1 MEATGASEDNLS
13 QQCSNCDAASA
24 ACWCLDCNEALCS
37 VCVSAHRRVT
47 VTRSHRLLHH
57 PPEGNILSSPTKF
70 CRLHPSEPLQLICFT
85 CKQLTCRD
93 CQLTTHMN
101 HRYRFVSEAVV
112 SLKKQL
118 DVYVHSTTRQEDT
131 VRRSLQDME
140 TRLQS
145 IEQTESRLRTELQA
159 GFVAFAKLL
168 KAKMVSLL
176 KDIKKVYELECEQ
189 IQGRMVKMK
198 QLQQSQMSMKETL
211 EKARNLTD
219 LPTLLSHTA
228 QIKTQMKE
236 LLDQDSDPPLK
247 MPEVKLI
254 TKLGYE
260 ETLSELCNLHVSW
273 IPFAVPPTLD
283 KNTGT
288 PATPAAPPPTS
299 TCNPISSTVMD
310 SASASHSLHLSFTS
324 SSAPTHGTDS
334 TSFKS
339 PSTCLASPGPQTET
353 AGSSATP
360 VPDDCAAT
368 PSPSSQSS
376 SSSALWKFSPNL
388 TLYNLLTH
396 NQVGTQDSVN
406 PRSPPSSS
414 PSGQLSHALPPT
426 ATSPATSNRPLPPSC
441 NAPGAPTS
449 RASLLCTLL
458 SSCSTSITPPA
469 HTSTFPL
476 PTDSTPQTGKA
487 MNCNP
492 PATTSVLPPP
502 STSVSA
508 QPSVPLSSTIAMF
521 PSSITP
527 FISTR
532 PSLSAL
538 VSSQPTIPPSSTTS
552 MFPHS
557 STSSYTPSTS
567 TNPVFTGSIAQANTS
582 PDTPVTISS
591 FSSPHLTN
599 QLSAFPPSS
608 LSTPLPTSTCPAAT
622 TASVFQTLDSRV
634 TNLVVPDSS
643 TCRPSAWLLP
653 YDQSN
658 LRLSSS
664 ACLSSVSPPTVSS
677 TCPPAQISNS
687 PSASPNQFKPLVTH
701 SSMVLAGSPATSSTL
716 NSARPV
722 SSWCLLP
729 QTSDFSNPNLL
740 VPVNSDATTTSSTT
754 INSSSTSPPTSTFA
768 VLTSSNAASPVPVS
782 IPSSLWN
789 SSSTSSSVA
798 FVYSSSATPPSTTCS
813 TAAHSSLLHTSR
825 SLLHTSHS
833 LFPVSSLSTS
843 QIFAPSITPTLSSFI
858 SSPSSA
864 TSCSSPSYLFLP
876 QTDASRSSVVLSM
889 LPAGSTFPLSAGQF
903 LSSLKPVQPL
913 QVLNQTAGPHWNQPT
928 IVMLTNTQSMY
939 QVLLNE
945 TALIRLPDH
954 RAFHPAS
961 AQKRSGLEESSIT
974 EVSPETSAG
983 NSSCDG
989 PSGTLPSEQQTMEDT
1004 SPALPSSPLSS
1015 LQEVDSTLHPP
1026 SPQEQ
1031 TQQVPV
1037 EGLVVDSRCDS
1048 TIQDTEEVQE
1058 TKETEHATCVSDE
1071 AKPNALEPKDDLPTL
1086 VTPDKDIE
1094 ELSAVIGQEDFSLSR
1109 WQPKVS
1115 VLRLPVSLPRF
1126 GRSLPSFRL
1135 LPGETEDEIYLEE
1148 MSDDCQSDAEDGPAD
1163 KEDFMK
1169 PESSP
1174 DSPITLEI
1182 LACSVCASPGTSII
1196 CSACGRGYHRDCHVP
1211 PVGLDFWSE
1220 WACSLCQNLSD
1231 PSDPYSTERLQRTSL
1246 SLQSLRR
1253 CECLVLHLKVEVCSR
1268 CSQFG
1273 GLSRLKSISDRLTL
1287 RRPPPYQTAAELVS
1301 DMWTLFKDASQ
1312 DDELQKLRESF
1323 RMKLVETLSSE
1334 LHPSLLTAPNS
1345 NPQTA
1350 AGHASRSQHGREDER
1365 LKLEKEEGLIPE
1377 SKLEDFRK
1385 RLRDFLD
1392 LKGSPGPKRRKRDDD

>member
-1 MEATGASEDNLS
+1 MEATGAPGDNLS
-13 QQCSNCDAASA
+13 QQCSNCDATSA
-24 ACWCLDCNEALCS
+24 TCWCLDCNEALCG

-70 CRLHPSEPLQLICFT
+70 CRLHPSEPLKLICFT

-93 CQLTTHMN
+93 CQLMTHMN
-101 HRYRFVSEAVV
+101 HRYCFVSEAVV

-118 DVYVHSTTRQEDT
+118 DVYVHSTKRQEDT

-168 KAKMVSLL
+168 KAKMMSLL
-176 KDIKKVYELECEQ
+176 KDIQKLYELECEQ
-189 IQGRMVKMK
+189 IHGRMVKMK

-273 IPFAVPPTLD
+273 VPFAVPPTLD

-288 PATPAAPPPTS
+288 PASPAAPPPTS

-310 SASASHSLHLSFTS
+310 SASASHSLNLSFTS
-324 SSAPTHGTDS
+324 SSAPKHGIDS
-334 TSFKS
+334 TSSKS
-339 PSTCLASPGPQTET
+339 PSTCLVSPGPQTET

-360 VPDDCAAT
+360 VLNDCAAT

-376 SSSALWKFSPNL
+376 SSSAFCKFSPNL

-396 NQVGTQDSVN
+396 NQVGTRDSVN

-426 ATSPATSNRPLPPSC
+426 TTSPATSNRPLLPSC
-441 NAPGAPTS
+441 NTPGAPTS
-449 RASLLCTLL
+449 RASPLCTLL
-458 SSCSTSITPPA
+458 SSSSTSVTPPA
-469 HTSTFPL
+469 HTSTFPV
-476 PTDSTPQTGKA
+476 PTDPTPQTGKA

-492 PATTSVLPPP
+492 PATISVLPPL

-508 QPSVPLSSTIAMF
+508 QSSVPLSSTTAMF

-527 FISTR
+527 SISTR

-557 STSSYTPSTS
+557 SSSSYTPSTS
-567 TNPVFTGSIAQANTS
+567 TNPVFTGSITQTGTS

-599 QLSAFPPSS
+599 QLSAFPSSS
-608 LSTPLPTSTCPAAT
+608 LSTPLSASTCPAAT
-622 TASVFQTLDSRV
+622 TGSVFQSLDSRV

-643 TCRPSAWLLP
+643 TCRPSAWLSP
-653 YDQSN
+653 HDQSN

-664 ACLSSVSPPTVSS
+664 ACPSSVSPPTVSS

-687 PSASPNQFKPLVTH
+687 LSASPNRFKPLVTH

-716 NSARPV
+716 NSACPV

-729 QTSDFSNPNLL
+729 QTRNSSNTNLL

-768 VLTSSNAASPVPVS
+768 VLTSGNAASPVPVS
-782 IPSSLWN
+782 FPSSLWN
-789 SSSTSSSVA
+789 SLSTSSSIA
-798 FVYSSSATPPSTTCS
+798 FVYSSSATPLSTTCS
-813 TAAHSSLLHTSR
+813 TVTRS

-843 QIFAPSITPTLSSFI
+843 QIFTPSITPTFSSFI
-858 SSPSSA
+858 SSPSFA

-945 TALIRLPDH
+945 TALFRLPDH

-961 AQKRSGLEESSIT
+961 TQRRSGLEESTIT

-989 PSGTLPSEQQTMEDT
+989 PSDTLPSEQQTVEDK

-1015 LQEVDSTLHPP
+1015 LQELDSTLHPP

-1037 EGLVVDSRCDS
+1037 EGLVVDSRCDN
-1048 TIQDTEEVQE
+1048 TIQDTEEVRE
-1058 TKETEHATCVSDE
+1058 TKETEHATFVSDE
-1071 AKPNALEPKDDLPTL
+1071 AKPNALEPKDDVPTL
-1086 VTPDKDIE
+1086 VTSDKDIE
-1094 ELSAVIGQEDFSLSR
+1094 ELSAVIGREDFSLSG

-1126 GRSLPSFRL
+1126 GQPLPSFRL

-1148 MSDDCQSDAEDGPAD
+1148 MSDDCQSDAEDVPAD
-1163 KEDFMK
+1163 KGDLIK
-1169 PESSP
+1169 PEASP

-1220 WACSLCQNLSD
+1220 WACSLCQDLSD
-1231 PSDPYSTERLQRTSL
+1231 LSDPYSTERLQRTSL

-1253 CECLVLHLKVEVCSR
+1253 CESLVLHLKVEVCSR

-1273 GLSRLKSISDRLTL
+1273 GLSGLKSISDRLTL

-1312 DDELQKLRESF
+1312 EDELRESF

-1345 NPQTA
+1345 NPQPA
-1350 AGHASRSQHGREDER
+1350 AGRASRSQHGREDES
-1365 LKLEKEEGLIPE
+1365 LKLVKEEGLIPE

-1392 LKGSPGPKRRKRDDD
+1392 LKGSPGPKRKKREND

>member
-1 MEATGASEDNLS
+1 MEATGAPGDNLS
-13 QQCSNCDAASA
+13 QQCSNCDATSA
-24 ACWCLDCNEALCS
+24 ACWCLDCNEALCG

-70 CRLHPSEPLQLICFT
+70 CRLHPSEPLKLICFT

-118 DVYVHSTTRQEDT
+118 DVYVHSMKRQEDT

-168 KAKMVSLL
+168 KAKMMSLL
-176 KDIKKVYELECEQ
+176 KDIQKVYELECEQ
-189 IQGRMVKMK
+189 IQGRMVKLK
-198 QLQQSQMSMKETL
+198 QLQQSQKSMKETL

-219 LPTLLSHTA
+219 LPSLLSHTA
-228 QIKTQMKE
+228 QIKTQMKD

-260 ETLSELCNLHVSW
+260 EILSELCNLHVSW

-283 KNTGT
+283 KNTAT
-288 PATPAAPPPTS
+288 PAPPAAPPPTS

-310 SASASHSLHLSFTS
+310 SASASHSLNLSFTS
-324 SSAPTHGTDS
+324 SSGPKPRRDS
-334 TSFKS
+334 TSSDS
-339 PSTCLASPGPQTET
+339 PSTRLVPPGPQTET
-353 AGSSATP
+353 AGSNATP
-360 VPDDCAAT
+360 VPNDCAAT
-368 PSPSSQSS
+368 PSSSSQSS
-376 SSSALWKFSPNL
+376 SSSAFCKFSPNL

-396 NQVGTQDSVN
+396 HQVGTQDSVN

-426 ATSPATSNRPLPPSC
+426 TTSLATSNMPLPPHC
-441 NAPGAPTS
+441 NAPGAPAS
-449 RASLLCTLL
+449 RASPLCTLL
-458 SSCSTSITPPA
+458 SSSSTSITPPA
-469 HTSTFPL
+469 HTSTFPM
-476 PTDSTPQTGKA
+476 PTDPTPQTGKA

-492 PATTSVLPPP
+492 PVTISVLPPP

-508 QPSVPLSSTIAMF
+508 QSSVPSSSTTAMF
-521 PSSITP
+521 PSSSITP
-527 FISTR
+527 SISTR

-538 VSSQPTIPPSSTTS
+538 VSSQLTISPSSTPS
-552 MFPHS
+552 VFPHS
-557 STSSYTPSTS
+557 SSSYTPSTS
-567 TNPVFTGSIAQANTS
+567 TSPVFTGSITQTGTS
-582 PDTPVTISS
+582 PNTPVTISILPLPS
-591 FSSPHLTN
+591 THLTN
-599 QLSAFPPSS
+599 QLSAFPSS
-608 LSTPLPTSTCPAAT
+608 PLSTTLSTSTCPAAT
-622 TASVFQTLDSRV
+622 TGSVLQTLDTRV

-643 TCRPSAWLLP
+643 TCRPSAWLQP

-658 LRLSSS
+658 LHLSSS
-664 ACLSSVSPPTVSS
+664 ACPSSISPPTVSS

-687 PSASPNQFKPLVTH
+687 LSASPNQFKPLVTH
-701 SSMVLAGSPATSSTL
+701 SSMVLACSPATSTL

-729 QTSDFSNPNLL
+729 QTPNSSNPNLL

-754 INSSSTSPPTSTFA
+754 MNSSSTSPPTSTFA
-768 VLTSSNAASPVPVS
+768 VLTSNAASPVPVS

-789 SSSTSSSVA
+789 SLTTSSSIA
-798 FVYSSSATPPSTTCS
+798 FIYSSSATLLSTTCS
-813 TAAHSSLLHTSR
+813 TATCS

-843 QIFAPSITPTLSSFI
+843 QIFTTSVTPTFSSFI
-858 SSPSSA
+858 SSPAS
-864 TSCSSPSYLFLP
+864 SCSSPSYLFLP
-876 QTDASRSSVVLSM
+876 QTDASRPSVVLSM
-889 LPAGSTFPLSAGQF
+889 LPAGSTFPLPAGQF
-903 LSSLKPVQPL
+903 LSALKPVQPS
-913 QVLNQTAGPHWNQPT
+913 QVLNQTAGPHRNQPS
-928 IVMLTNTQSMY
+928 IVMLTNTQRTY

-945 TALIRLPDH
+945 TALFRLPDR

-961 AQKRSGLEESSIT
+961 AQKLSGLGESTIT
-974 EVSPETSAG
+974 EVSPEISAG

-989 PSGTLPSEQQTMEDT
+989 PSDMLPSEHQTVEDK

-1015 LQEVDSTLHPP
+1015 LQELDSTLHPP

-1037 EGLVVDSRCDS
+1037 EGLVADARCDN
-1048 TIQDTEEVQE
+1048 TIQDMEESQE
-1058 TKETEHATCVSDE
+1058 TKETEPATLVSDE
-1071 AKPNALEPKDDLPTL
+1071 AKPNALEPKDDVPAL
-1086 VTPDKDIE
+1086 VTSDKDTE
-1094 ELSAVIGQEDFSLSR
+1094 ELSAVIGREDFSLSR

-1115 VLRLPVSLPRF
+1115 VLRLPVSLPSV
-1126 GRSLPSFRL
+1126 GRPLPSFRL
-1135 LPGETEDEIYLEE
+1135 LPGETDDEIYLEE
-1148 MSDDCQSDAEDGPAD
+1148 MSDDCQSDAEDVAAD
-1163 KEDFMK
+1163 KGDFIK

-1174 DSPITLEI
+1174 GSPITLEI
-1182 LACSVCASPGTSII
+1182 LSCSVCASPGTSII

-1220 WACSLCQNLSD
+1220 WVCSLCQDLSD
-1231 PSDPYSTERLQRTSL
+1231 PSDPYSTERLQHTSL

-1253 CECLVLHLKVEVCSR
+1253 CESLVLHLKVEVCSQ

-1273 GLSRLKSISDRLTL
+1273 GSSQLKSISDRLTL
-1287 RRPPPYQTAAELVS
+1287 RRPPPYQTAAQLVS

-1312 DDELQKLRESF
+1312 DDELQKLQESF

-1334 LHPSLLTAPNS
+1334 LHPSLLTAPKS
-1345 NPQTA
+1345 NLQPA
-1350 AGHASRSQHGREDER
+1350 AGRASRLQHGREDES

-1392 LKGSPGPKRRKRDDD
+1392 LKASPAPKRKRREDD

>member
-1 MEATGASEDNLS
+1 ML
-13 QQCSNCDAASA
+13 
-24 ACWCLDCNEALCS
+24 
-37 VCVSAHRRVT
+37 
-47 VTRSHRLLHH
+47 
-57 PPEGNILSSPTKF
+57 
-70 CRLHPSEPLQLICFT
+70 
-85 CKQLTCRD
+85 
-93 CQLTTHMN
+93 
-101 HRYRFVSEAVV
+101 YRFVGEVVV

-118 DVYVHSTTRQEDT
+118 DMYVHSTKRQEDT

-140 TRLQS
+140 SRLQS
-145 IEQTESRLRTELQA
+145 IEHTESRLRTELQA

-168 KAKMVSLL
+168 KAKMMSLL
-176 KDIKKVYELECEQ
+176 KDIQKVYELECEQ
-189 IQGRMVKMK
+189 IHGRMVKMK
-198 QLQQSQMSMKETL
+198 QLQQSQTSMKETL

-219 LPTLLSHTA
+219 LPKLLSHTA
-228 QIKTQMKE
+228 KIKTQMKE

-283 KNTGT
+283 KNTGA

-310 SASASHSLHLSFTS
+310 SASASHSLNLPFTS
-324 SSAPTHGTDS
+324 SSAPQHGQDS
-334 TSFKS
+334 TSFTS
-339 PSTCLASPGPQTET
+339 PSTCLHPGPQTET

-360 VPDDCAAT
+360 VPNDCAAT

-376 SSSALWKFSPNL
+376 SSSFCKFSPNL

-396 NQVGTQDSVN
+396 HQVGAQDSVN

-414 PSGQLSHALPPT
+414 PSGQFSHALPPT
-426 ATSPATSNRPLPPSC
+426 TTSPATSNRPLPPSC

-449 RASLLCTLL
+449 RASPSCTPL
-458 SSCSTSITPPA
+458 SSSSTSITPPA

-476 PTDSTPQTGKA
+476 PTDTTPQTGKA

-502 STSVSA
+502 STPVSA
-508 QPSVPLSSTIAMF
+508 QSSVPLSSTTAMF

-527 FISTR
+527 SISTR

-557 STSSYTPSTS
+557 SSEST
-567 TNPVFTGSIAQANTS
+567 
-582 PDTPVTISS
+582 
-591 FSSPHLTN
+591 
-599 QLSAFPPSS
+599 
-608 LSTPLPTSTCPAAT
+608 
-622 TASVFQTLDSRV
+622 
-634 TNLVVPDSS
+634 
-643 TCRPSAWLLP
+643 
-653 YDQSN
+653 
-658 LRLSSS
+658 
-664 ACLSSVSPPTVSS
+664 
-677 TCPPAQISNS
+677 
-687 PSASPNQFKPLVTH
+687 
-701 SSMVLAGSPATSSTL
+701 
-716 NSARPV
+716 
-722 SSWCLLP
+722 
-729 QTSDFSNPNLL
+729 
-740 VPVNSDATTTSSTT
+740 
-754 INSSSTSPPTSTFA
+754 
-768 VLTSSNAASPVPVS
+768 
-782 IPSSLWN
+782 
-789 SSSTSSSVA
+789 
-798 FVYSSSATPPSTTCS
+798 
-813 TAAHSSLLHTSR
+813 
-825 SLLHTSHS
+825 
-833 LFPVSSLSTS
+833 
-843 QIFAPSITPTLSSFI
+843 
-858 SSPSSA
+858 
-864 TSCSSPSYLFLP
+864 
-876 QTDASRSSVVLSM
+876 
-889 LPAGSTFPLSAGQF
+889 
-903 LSSLKPVQPL
+903 
-913 QVLNQTAGPHWNQPT
+913 
-928 IVMLTNTQSMY
+928 
-939 QVLLNE
+939 
-945 TALIRLPDH
+945 
-954 RAFHPAS
+954 
-961 AQKRSGLEESSIT
+961 IT

-983 NSSCDG
+983 SCDG
-989 PSGTLPSEQQTMEDT
+989 PSDTLPSEQQTVEDT
-1004 SPALPSSPLSS
+1004 SPALPSSSS
-1015 LQEVDSTLHPP
+1015 LQELDHTLHPP

-1037 EGLVVDSRCDS
+1037 EGLVVDSRRDNA
-1048 TIQDTEEVQE
+1048 IRDTEEVQE

-1071 AKPNALEPKDDLPTL
+1071 AKPNALEPKDDAPTL
-1086 VTPDKDIE
+1086 VTPDKDVE
-1094 ELSAVIGQEDFSLSR
+1094 EPSAVIGQEDFSLSR

-1148 MSDDCQSDAEDGPAD
+1148 MSDDCQSDAEDVPAD
-1163 KEDFMK
+1163 EEDFMK

-1231 PSDPYSTERLQRTSL
+1231 PSDPYSTERRQHTGL

-1253 CECLVLHLKVEVCSR
+1253 CESLVLHVKVEVCSR

-1350 AGHASRSQHGREDER
+1350 AGHASRSQHGREDEK

-1392 LKGSPGPKRRKRDDD
+1392 LKGSPGPKRKKRNDD